1 MARTRPRRLGFSTRL
16 LDQANAGER
25 YRLATDQIVHAERH
39 GFDSAWVAQHHFDGD
54 EGGLHV
60 VARTSRIRLGTGIVT
75 LPLGEPVRVAE
86 DAAVFDL
93 ISNGGLELGL
103 GPAARHR
110 LSPASGA
117 TARIGRTL
125 STAIWRLFEP
135 RSPAN
140 GSAAET
146 VSTQRRRISSIGSG
160 RRPFQPL
167 GVSGLAKRATD

>member
-75 LPLGEPVRVAE
+75 LPLDEPVRVAPNPGSK
-86 DAAVFDL
+86 L
-93 ISNGGLELGL
+93 IALKFNIL
-103 GPAARHR
+103 
-110 LSPASGA
+110 
-117 TARIGRTL
+117 TARSASSMAALAPTRPGSTEPTPTKSGCCDTRLAIRSL
-125 STAIWRLFEP
+125 SLVMTGVSRPITMAKAI
-135 RSPAN
+135 PAL
-140 GSAAET
+140 
-146 VSTQRRRISSIGSG
+146 RISSM
-160 RRPFQPL
+160 
-167 GVSGLAKRATD
+167 